1 MCFIRFINGNDSI
14 YWRTW
19 HKRLDIWHIYIYNK
33 ASKHIWFAYFSLFDY
48 LLKKDLAT
56 GPYLIILWS
65 DLYSKGRQLSPL
77 EGSCFQHLYIAL
89 RGRVPRCRRV
99 FVGASPRCQGWH
111 HMGRPMGPYVDVP
124 TTGVEYV
131 RFEPC
136 KCWLVLKAGQTDL
149 SFPPFLFAISIATLG
164 RKGQTQ
170 TPPAWSAFFP
180 PLFWFFSV
188 SLPKKIQPG
197 RCFIIFGRWW
207 EPFQFKTTSPPWSSP
222 WKVRILHAGKPA
234 AWRNTW
240 KGPWKGLSMVNL
252 AAAQGKNGR
261 IQSNSTEVH
270 WCIGALVCGA
280 DNSTRWS
287 QRLPGF

>member
-1 MCFIRFINGNDSI
+1 MVTIRFIGGLGTSDWI
-14 YWRTW
+14 Y
-19 HKRLDIWHIYIYNK
+19 DIYIYNK

-188 SLPKKIQPG
+188 SLPKKNQPG

-270 WCIGALVCGA
+270 WCIGM
-280 DNSTRWS
+280 WS
-287 QRLPGF
+287 RQ

>member
-1 MCFIRFINGNDSI
+1 M
-14 YWRTW
+14 T
-19 HKRLDIWHIYIYNK
+19 YIYNK

-131 RFEPC
+131 RFDPC

-188 SLPKKIQPG
+188 SLPKKINL
-197 RCFIIFGRWW
+197 
-207 EPFQFKTTSPPWSSP
+207 EDVSSFLGGDENP
-222 WKVRILHAGKPA
+222 
-234 AWRNTW
+234 
-240 KGPWKGLSMVNL
+240 
-252 AAAQGKNGR
+252 
-261 IQSNSTEVH
+261 SNSRQLLPPDQALGRSEFCMQENQLHEETLGKALERAFP
-270 WCIGALVCGA
+270 WWIWQQLRGKMAESNRIPLRCIGALVCGA

>member
-1 MCFIRFINGNDSI
+1 M
-14 YWRTW
+14 T
-19 HKRLDIWHIYIYNK
+19 YIYNK

-131 RFEPC
+131 RFDPC

-188 SLPKKIQPG
+188 SLPKKINL
-197 RCFIIFGRWW
+197 
-207 EPFQFKTTSPPWSSP
+207 EDVSSFLGGDENP
-222 WKVRILHAGKPA
+222 
-234 AWRNTW
+234 
-240 KGPWKGLSMVNL
+240 
-252 AAAQGKNGR
+252 
-261 IQSNSTEVH
+261 SNSRQLLPPDQALGRSEFCMQENQLHEETLGKALERAFP
-270 WCIGALVCGA
+270 WWIWQQLRGKMAESNRIPLRCIGALVHWYVEQTIVLVEVKGCPVSSYVHHVHMQSHGK
-280 DNSTRWS
+280 ST
-287 QRLPGF
+287 